1 MDNKYEDALKKIR
14 NTISRF
20 EKIEGKP
27 WGAEGAVIELAKQ
40 VGDLSAL
47 IMNKEGYY
55 FSDRDKLSD
64 KYDSSNNKIGDE
76 LIDII
81 FAVVRIADHYNI
93 DLIAA
98 NDMARAEDEKFFIT
112 KGI

>member
-1 MDNKYEDALKKIR
+1 MNNKYEDALVKIR
-14 NTISRF
+14 KTISRF
-20 EKIEGKP
+20 EKIEGRP

-47 IMNKEGYY
+47 IMNREGYY
-55 FSDRDKLSD
+55 FSDRGKLSD
-64 KYDSSNNKIGDE
+64 NYNSTNEKIGDE

-81 FAVVRIADHYNI
+81 FAVVRLADHYKI
-93 DLIAA
+93 DLINA
-98 NDMARAEDEKFFIT
+98 NDKAREEDEKFFII